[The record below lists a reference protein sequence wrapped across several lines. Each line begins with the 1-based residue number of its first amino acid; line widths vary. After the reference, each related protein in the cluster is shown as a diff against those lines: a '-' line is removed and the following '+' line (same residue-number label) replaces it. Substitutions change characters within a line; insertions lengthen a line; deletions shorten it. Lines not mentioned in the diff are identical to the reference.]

1 MPRQESAGSLRE
13 WVEEETRHIDV
24 VASWENLNDTYDVLR
39 LTDPLSDTERLE
51 EYKWIVQ
58 QMNSFLTKIR
68 TKLLSCKDME
78 TMVDMLTTSFTPMG
92 KVELGTR
99 RALVYQKLRQ
109 QWMGTMIQ
117 RLRLTMAQ
125 EAEQAKE
132 EQDGWRDWT
141 DD

>member
-1 MPRQESAGSLRE
+1 MPRQESAGSIRE

-24 VASWENLNDTYDVLR
+24 VASWESLNDTYDALR

-58 QMNSFLTKIR
+58 QMNSFLTKMR
-68 TKLLSCKDME
+68 TRLLSCKDVGAMIE
-78 TMVDMLTTSFTPMG
+78 MLGQSFTPTG
-92 KVELGTR
+92 RVDLSAR

-109 QWMGTMIQ
+109 QWIRTEMMRLQTMG
-117 RLRLTMAQ
+117 AQ
-125 EAEQAKE
+125 TETED
-132 EQDGWRDWT
+132 QDGWRYSG

>member
-24 VASWENLNDTYDVLR
+24 VASWESLNDTYDALR

-58 QMNSFLTKIR
+58 QMNSFLTKMR
-68 TKLLSCKDME
+68 TRMLSCKDLE
-78 TMVDMLTTSFTPMG
+78 AMVEMLGTSFTPTG
-92 KVELGTR
+92 KVDLSAR

-109 QWMGTMIQ
+109 QWVRTEIMRLQTM
-117 RLRLTMAQ
+117 LAQ
-125 EAEQAKE
+125 DMETE
-132 EQDGWRDWT
+132 EKDG
-141 DD
+141 